1 MLSEEYRKKQLPKA
15 VNLKYE
21 EVDPELL
28 AAMDAID
35 EEDWENDSQNEEG
48 YILDDFIQ
56 QAIEDKGADDFDF
69 DAHIRNLLRQRE
81 EREKSH
87 VALTEDRYAAEIQ
100 REEGDQHDDGTQ
112 HDDRP
117 IDRQFDI
124 VRFIDWIDGR
134 FSVSTTKKMTTR
146 NMVASRF
153 MMPCSKWFFSFCV
166 RIGCAG

>member
-1 MLSEEYRKKQLPKA
+1 M
-15 VNLKYE
+15 NLKYE

-48 YILDDFIQ
+48 YIPDDFIQ

-87 VALTEDRYAAEIQ
+87 VELTEDRYAAEIQ

-146 NMVASRF
+146 NMAASRF

-166 RIGCAG
+166 IIGCAG

>member
-1 MLSEEYRKKQLPKA
+1 M
-15 VNLKYE
+15 NLKYE

-48 YILDDFIQ
+48 YIP
-56 QAIEDKGADDFDF
+56 DDFDF

-117 IDRQFDI
+117 IDRQFGI

-146 NMVASRF
+146 NMAASRF

>member
-1 MLSEEYRKKQLPKA
+1 MLSEEYRQKQLPKA

-35 EEDWENDSQNEEG
+35 EEDWENDSQKEEG
-48 YILDDFIQ
+48 YIPDDFIQ

-81 EREKSH
+81 EREKSR

-124 VRFIDWIDGR
+124 VGFLDLIHVRS
-134 FSVSTTKKMTTR
+134 SVSTTPMMATR
-146 NMVASRF
+146 CMAASRSR
-153 MMPCSKWFFSFCV
+153 MPCSKWLFCSF
-166 RIGCAG
+166 IITGCAG

>member
-1 MLSEEYRKKQLPKA
+1 M
-15 VNLKYE
+15 NLKYE

-35 EEDWENDSQNEEG
+35 EEDWENDSQKEEG
-48 YILDDFIQ
+48 YIPDDFIQ

-100 REEGDQHDDGTQ
+100 REEGNQHDDDTQ

-124 VRFIDWIDGR
+124 VCFLDLIHDR
-134 FSVSTTKKMTTR
+134 FSVSTTRMTTMR
-146 NMVASRF
+146 RMAASRST
-153 MMPCSKWFFSFCV
+153 MPCSK
-166 RIGCAG
+166 

>member
-48 YILDDFIQ
+48 YIP
-56 QAIEDKGADDFDF
+56 DDFDF

-117 IDRQFDI
+117 IDRQFGI

-146 NMVASRF
+146 NMAASRF

>member
-1 MLSEEYRKKQLPKA
+1 M
-15 VNLKYE
+15 NLKYE

-35 EEDWENDSQNEEG
+35 EEDWENDSQKEEG
-48 YILDDFIQ
+48 YIPDDFIQ

-81 EREKSH
+81 EREKSR
-87 VALTEDRYAAEIQ
+87 VALTEDRYAEEIQ
-100 REEGDQHDDGTQ
+100 REGGDQHDDGTQ

-124 VRFIDWIDGR
+124 VGFLDLIHDR
-134 FSVSTTKKMTTR
+134 FSVSTTPTMATR
-146 NMVASRF
+146 CKAASLST
-153 MMPCSKWFFSFCV
+153 MPCSKWLFCSCFIVGCV
-166 RIGCAG
+166 R